1 MRKIETFCRS
11 LHLYHFA
18 LAPEMNSTAISESET
33 QLTYKIGHLERL
45 DELNKLFNLV
55 KTTDFLR
62 AKELCR
68 EIVSIAIHL
77 NNPTQLAQAYYDL
90 GNVLWKL
97 GESEDAQLNFK
108 LGLDIYLE
116 LADNNGIADSYCGLG
131 IVHGSVDD
139 WANALNYFKKGEAA
153 AKRANNHAKL
163 THLIG
168 NTGRI
173 HFSIGKQETAQK
185 YFEEALKISEE
196 LGDQGQQGVANMLD
210 ALAGVHVHQNKFE
223 EAIEKLERAL
233 AIHYEIGH
241 FKGIA
246 NALTNLGI
254 TYHKAGQ
261 HANALTYFNKSLA
274 YSENTNLLTL
284 KAETHKYLS
293 DLYFDVNDNAESLR
307 HLQCYSDFQKAEKR
321 NGVQRNS
328 KSIV

>member
-1 MRKIETFCRS
+1 
-11 LHLYHFA
+11 
-18 LAPEMNSTAISESET
+18 MNSTVISESET

-45 DELNKLFNLV
+45 DELNKLFSLV

-62 AKELCR
+62 AEKLGREL
-68 EIVSIAIHL
+68 VSIAIHL
-77 NNPTQLAQAYYDL
+77 NNPAQLAQAYYDL

-131 IVHGSVDD
+131 IVHGSVAD
-139 WANALNYFKKGEAA
+139 WANALKYFEKGKTA
-153 AKRANNHAKL
+153 AKRANNHVKL
-163 THLIG
+163 AHLFGNIG
-168 NTGRI
+168 HIYFGI
-173 HFSIGKQETAQK
+173 EKQETAQE
-185 YFEEALKISEE
+185 YFEEALQISEE
-196 LGDQGQQGVANMLD
+196 LGDRGQQGVANMLD
-210 ALAGVHVHQNKFE
+210 ALAGVHVHQNKFD

-241 FKGIA
+241 FKGVA

-274 YSENTNLLTL
+274 YSEKTNLLAL
-284 KAETHKYLS
+284 KPEIHKYLS
-293 DLYFDVNDNAESLR
+293 DLYFDINDNAEALR